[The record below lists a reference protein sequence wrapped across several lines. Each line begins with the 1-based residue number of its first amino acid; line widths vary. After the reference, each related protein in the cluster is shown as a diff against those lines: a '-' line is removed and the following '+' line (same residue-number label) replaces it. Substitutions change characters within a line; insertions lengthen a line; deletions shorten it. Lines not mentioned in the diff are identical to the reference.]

1 MHNIVVAGILSLLLA
16 VAAVPV
22 AAQVAGS
29 TTIGVA
35 PDEVK
40 TLARGWSAKKQIL
53 DKAVYNDQDE
63 RVGEVEDLIIT
74 PDKAPFVKA
83 VSGLV
88 QEEGK
93 RLGVEKTIAFILDS
107 QKNF

>member
-53 DKAVYNDQDE
+53 DKPVYNDQDE
-63 RVGEVEDLIIT
+63 RVGEVEISSSRPTRRSPT
-74 PDKAPFVKA
+74 PSSA
-83 VSGLV
+83 SGGSSAWGHTLW
-88 QEEGK
+88 
-93 RLGVEKTIAFILDS
+93 RS
-107 QKNF
+107 P